1 MSRLFAAKITHG
13 IWWVD
18 FLDRGL
24 SILCGAPADSV
35 KHLMRQGYIM
45 PMEID
50 GVRSESGPNAILL
63 SDLPVQNGN
72 FCNLAEF
79 PVLQM
84 LYRQGMGLPGHPNNT
99 GIKPLLIGH
108 EDQVTAQ
115 MDYIYRGNYGL
126 ISEEEIIATG
136 IAPDVAKDMMRIKL
150 HFAFGRIKPTEDF
163 LDTCPVADKPVEIRN
178 GVYIKR
184 LRLNVYEFSC
194 EGETVEID
202 LNLKPNEE
210 VPPPF
215 PLGFHTI
222 KRDYFSVVHSGDGDG
237 WDFNRPAMS
246 SILIYQ
252 GRIFLIDAGPNIEAG
267 LKALGIGVN
276 EIEGVFHTHAHDDHL
291 AGITSLIRTGR
302 KLDYYATPLVR
313 SSVMKKLSAL
323 MSLNENDF
331 EFFFNFKDL
340 KFDEWNPIGGLSVM
354 PIYSPHPVET
364 TILEFRALGPDG
376 YRTYAHLADI
386 ASFAVLDGMVTDN
399 PDAPGIS
406 QEYCDKIKEKYL
418 KKASVKK
425 IDAGGGMIH
434 GEPRDFSDD
443 PSEKIIL
450 SHRAAPFTEREKE
463 IGSGAPFGTAE
474 HLIETHQDFSRRN
487 AFHYLRGYFPD
498 TDPEEIRGLLN
509 NRTFDFNPETIILEK
524 GHKSEDVFLLISG
537 TVESF
542 DAKSDYKTLITAGAL
557 VGETSCLTGKP
568 SQRTYRT
575 TCFVTALQIPSVQ
588 YHEFVQISNLHHTL
602 HEARARK
609 NVLGQCALFREYIS
623 PVVFSELA
631 RNAQITEIKAGK
643 TVPLTDEENIY
654 IIASG
659 RLQRMHGKDVH
670 ESLEFGDFYGEEA
683 SFFHTPTTFHLHAET
698 DVVAYAIAAEDLTD
712 IPVVRWKLLE
722 AFERRRRWINE
733 TEKVAIP

>member
-1 MSRLFAAKITHG
+1 MSGLFAAKITHG
-13 IWWVD
+13 IWWID
-18 FLDRGL
+18 FYDAGL

-50 GVRSESGPNAILL
+50 GVRTETGPNAILL
-63 SDLPVQNGN
+63 SDLPIQNGS

-84 LYRQGMGLPGHPNNT
+84 LYRQGMALPGHPNNT

-136 IAPDVAKDMMRIKL
+136 IDPDLAKKMMRIKL
-150 HFAFGRIKPTEDF
+150 QFAFGSIKPSDQF
-163 LDTCPVADKPVEIRN
+163 LDTCIVNKEPVEIRN
-178 GVYIKR
+178 GVFVKR
-184 LRLNVYEFSC
+184 LRLNVYEFTY
-194 EGETVEID
+194 GEESIEVD
-202 LNLKPNEE
+202 LNLEEGEE

-222 KRDYFSVVHSGDGDG
+222 ERDYFSVVHSGDGDG

-302 KLDYYATPLVR
+302 KLDYYAAPLVR
-313 SSVMKKLSAL
+313 SSVFKKLSAL
-323 MSLNENDF
+323 MSIDESDF
-331 EFFFNFKDL
+331 ENFFNL
-340 KFDEWNPIGGLSVM
+340 KNLKLDEWNLIGGLSVM
-354 PIYSPHPVET
+354 PVYSPHPVET
-364 TILEFRALGPDG
+364 SIMEFRALGPDG
-376 YRTYAHLADI
+376 YRTYSHMADI
-386 ASFAVLDGMVTDN
+386 ASFDVLEGMVTEN

-406 QEYCDKIKEKYL
+406 REYCNEIKEQYL
-418 KKASVKK
+418 KKANVKK
-425 IDAGGGMIH
+425 IDAGGGLIH
-434 GEPRDFSDD
+434 GEPEDFSDD
-443 PSEKIIL
+443 PSDKIIL
-450 SHRAAPFTEREKE
+450 SHRAAPFSEREKE

-474 HLIETHQDFSRRN
+474 RLIETHQDFSRRN

-509 NRTFDFNPETIILEK
+509 NQALNFNPETIILEK
-524 GHKSEDVFLLISG
+524 GTTPDSVYLLISG

-542 DAKSDYKTLITAGAL
+542 DSESDFKTQITAGAL
-557 VGETSCLTGKP
+557 IGETSCLTGLP
-568 SQRTYRT
+568 SSRTYRST
-575 TCFVTALQIPSVQ
+575 SFVAALQISSIQ
-588 YHEFVQISNLHHTL
+588 YNEFVKIGDLQHTL
-602 HEARARK
+602 NEARERK
-609 NVLGQCALFREYIS
+609 SVLGKCTLFREFIS
-623 PVVFSELA
+623 PVIFSELA
-631 RNAQITEIKAGK
+631 RNAMKTRIKAG
-643 TVPLTDEENIY
+643 TDIPLTDKENIY
-654 IIASG
+654 IIATG
-659 RLQRMHGKDVH
+659 TLNRMYEGEVF
-670 ESLEFGDFYGEEA
+670 ETLEFGDFYGEEA
-683 SFFHTPTTFHLHAET
+683 SFFNMPTNIYLHADD
-698 DVVAYAIAAEDLTD
+698 DVEAYAIPAEDLKD

-722 AFERRRRWINE
+722 AYERRRR
-733 TEKVAIP
+733 